1 MSPLLLLALA
11 QPADA
16 CGGLVTRDMVTKI
29 AASDAQQAL
38 FEIGSDSVRVTYRVR
53 YVGDADDFAWIIPVP
68 GEVANV
74 EEGSESMLDM
84 LSTVTAPIV
93 EWDAP
98 DAEAESGGCSCLATD
113 MSLDKAGGDRNGIS
127 DSGDVDVLGEGFAG
141 DYAYQ
146 VLSATGAGAMSGWL
160 AENGYDG
167 SISADQV
174 SDYENDAL
182 GFVWIAVTLRP
193 DVAVTA
199 EGGVVLKPL
208 TITYGAAAD
217 GKMHALFPSRMAA
230 STQLSEIRNEIFV
243 IAENR
248 VKAAGGWNSEDNLE
262 EGFDVEGQEGDDPD
276 ELYDALLRSQ
286 GAAKELWTT
295 WGGTNDDLATGY
307 ITRLDTLVSPG
318 TNTSD
323 LVLEDA
329 GDQPVVRTLI
339 YMPQA
344 HDTGYGAL
352 IAPLALALGW
362 KLRRRVAR
370 L

>member
-11 QPADA
+11 QPAAA

-38 FEIGSDSVRVTYRVR
+38 FEIGEASVTVTYRVR
-53 YVGDADDFAWIIPVP
+53 YLGDADDFAWIIPVP
-68 GEVANV
+68 GEVASV
-74 EEGSESMLDM
+74 EEGSDELLDQ

-98 DAEAESGGCSCLATD
+98 DAASDDGPSCGCQD
-113 MSLDKAGGDRNGIS
+113 MSLDKAGSDRGNFT
-127 DSGDVDVLGEGFAG
+127 DSGSVEVLGEGFAG

-160 AENGYDG
+160 ADNGYDG
-167 SISADQV
+167 SISADSV
-174 SDYENDAL
+174 AAYENDAL

-193 DVAVTA
+193 DVPVTA

-208 TITYGAAAD
+208 QITYGAAAD
-217 GKMHALFPSRMAA
+217 GAVHALFPSRMGS

-243 IAENR
+243 IADNR
-248 VKAAGGWNSEDNLE
+248 VKAAGGWSSDDNLD

-276 ELYDALLRSQ
+276 ELYDALIRSQ
-286 GAAKELWTT
+286 GASKGLWTT

-307 ITRLDTLVSPG
+307 ITRLDTLVAPG

-344 HDTGYGAL
+344 YDTGYGAI

-362 KLRRRVAR
+362 KLRRRR
-370 L
+370 

>member
-1 MSPLLLLALA
+1 MSPLLFLALA
-11 QPADA
+11 QPASA
-16 CGGLVTRDMVTKI
+16 CGGLFTRDMVTKI

-38 FEIGSDSVRVTYRVR
+38 FEIGDESVRVTYRVR

-68 GEVANV
+68 GEVQSV
-74 EEGSESMLDM
+74 EEGSDSMLDM
-84 LSTVTAPIV
+84 LSTATAPLV

-98 DAEAESGGCSCLATD
+98 DAEQESGGCSCLAQD
-113 MSLDKAGGDRNGIS
+113 MSLKSGSDRGNFT
-127 DSGDVDVLGEGFAG
+127 DSGSVDVLGEGFAG

-174 SDYENDAL
+174 AAYENDAL

-193 DVAVTA
+193 DVPVTA

-208 TITYGAAAD
+208 AITYGAAAD
-217 GKMHALFPSRMAA
+217 GAVHALFPSRMGA

-248 VKAAGGWNSEDNLE
+248 VKAAGGWTSDDNLD

-276 ELYDALLRSQ
+276 ELYDALIRSQ
-286 GAAKELWTT
+286 GTSKGLWTT

-307 ITRLDTLVSPG
+307 ITRLDTLVAPG

-344 HDTGYGAL
+344 YDTGYGAL
-352 IAPLALALGW
+352 VAPLALALGW
-362 KLRRRVAR
+362 KLRRRAR
-370 L
+370 P